1 MQTGIK
7 LISTGAYLPEK
18 IVTNEDL
25 SRIVDTSDEW
35 ITKRTG
41 IRTRHHCVSET
52 HLDLAA
58 AAARQALER
67 AGIDKA
73 QLGACVVT
81 TVAGDKVTPSCAC
94 MLQAALDLPE
104 LTPCFDLNA
113 ACAGFPYALRVVQ
126 GLLTDERPYGLVVS
140 AEVLS
145 RLLDF
150 TDRSTC
156 VLFGD
161 GAGAAVVARQEGA
174 EDIHAVLGSR
184 GNDQVLCI
192 DGAWADHTAHVHMEG
207 QPVFKFAVNIIPSCI
222 EDILRAAGRTLEEV
236 DLVVMH
242 QANERILDHVVS
254 RMGLPPEKV
263 YKNIAHIGNISS
275 ACIPVAL
282 NELYEAGRL
291 TPGLRMLCVGFGGGL
306 TWGGCLIEMGG
317 KEA

>member
-7 LISTGAYLPEK
+7 LIATGAYLPEK
-18 IVTNEDL
+18 IVTNEDMA
-25 SRIVDTSDEW
+25 RIVDTSDEW

-41 IRTRHHCVSET
+41 IKTRHYCDGET
-52 HLDLAA
+52 HLEMAT

-67 AGIDKA
+67 AGIDRTK
-73 QLGACVVT
+73 LGACVVS
-81 TVAGDKVTPSCAC
+81 TVGADRVTPTCAC

-104 LTPCFDLNA
+104 LTPCLEINA

-140 AEVLS
+140 AEMLT
-145 RLLDF
+145 RLTDF

-161 GAGAAVVARQEGA
+161 GAGAAVVERSPDA

-184 GNDQVLCI
+184 SNGQVLYIEGVWEDHAACI
-192 DGAWADHTAHVHMEG
+192 HMEG
-207 QPVFKFAVNIIPSCI
+207 QPVFKFAVHIIPECI
-222 EDILRAAGRTLEEV
+222 EGILQDAGRTMEEV

-263 YKNIAHIGNISS
+263 YKNISRIGNISS

-291 TPGLRMLCVGFGGGL
+291 TPGTRVLCVGFGGGL

-317 KEA
+317 